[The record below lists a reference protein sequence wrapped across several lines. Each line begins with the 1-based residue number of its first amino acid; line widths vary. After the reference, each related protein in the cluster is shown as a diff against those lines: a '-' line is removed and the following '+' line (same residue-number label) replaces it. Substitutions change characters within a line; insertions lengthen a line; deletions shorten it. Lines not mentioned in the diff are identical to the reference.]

1 MTAGPGGDAQG
12 VEQKEYDVDICVEGF
27 WIKLD
32 TVVLFFLKHQIS
44 AFVGMSSQVYV
55 VWHSTVSSAVQS

>member
-1 MTAGPGGDAQG
+1 MTAGPGGDAQR

-32 TVVLFFLKHQIS
+32 TVVLVFLKHQIS
-44 AFVGMSSQVYV
+44 VFVGMSSQVYV
-55 VWHSTVSSAVQS
+55 VWHSTASSAVRS